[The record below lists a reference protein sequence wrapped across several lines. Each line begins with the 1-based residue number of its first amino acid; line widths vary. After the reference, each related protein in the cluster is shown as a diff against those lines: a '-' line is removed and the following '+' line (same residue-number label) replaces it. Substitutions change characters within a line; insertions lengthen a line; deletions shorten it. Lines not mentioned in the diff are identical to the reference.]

1 MTCHPLPAAAASTMH
16 NSICQRKSCPAAKAF
31 ETQSFRTKVYTVRK
45 TEQVSAIAKEPFH
58 IRHQEQV
65 Q

>member
-1 MTCHPLPAAAASTMH
+1 MTCHPLPAAAASTMQD
-16 NSICQRKSCPAAKAF
+16 SLCQRKSCPGVEAF

-45 TEQVSAIAKEPFH
+45 SEQVSAIAKEPFH
-58 IRHQEQV
+58 IRAQEQV